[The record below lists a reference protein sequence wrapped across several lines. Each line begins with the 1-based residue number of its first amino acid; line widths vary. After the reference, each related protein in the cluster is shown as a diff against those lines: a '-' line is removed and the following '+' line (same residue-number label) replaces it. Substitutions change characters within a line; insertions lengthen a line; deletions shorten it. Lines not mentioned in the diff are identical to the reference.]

1 MTMMDQ
7 GRGIAQPSGLGKHA
21 RPDESTTTSAPS
33 AEPAPEPIG
42 STLTK
47 PQMPV
52 NRGIAIGVLAT
63 IALLSAWFLL
73 YTMLLTPFS
82 EARAQA
88 IKYGDLRGTLALQTT
103 PYGGD
108 IAPDSPVAILSAP
121 ELGMKD
127 MVVVEG
133 TASSDLMLG
142 PGHLR
147 NTPLLGQ
154 IGNSV
159 VMGRPVM
166 FGGPFGKL
174 NQAKV
179 GDTISVTA
187 GQGVFTYIVESVRH
201 EGSPLPQPL
210 ASGKGRLTLITSEGS
225 GFLGSWHPDQLL
237 YVDAALKG
245 DAQQYPP
252 GRPLVVPSAEWPL
265 HGDPSALL
273 PLALTLPLLIGAI
286 VFVVW
291 SRNRWGNWQAWV
303 FGVPLVLAA
312 LFAVS
317 QSAVQ
322 LLPNLV

>member
-1 MTMMDQ
+1 MTLVDQ
-7 GRGIAQPSGLGKHA
+7 GSSAIAAGSGKHSRA
-21 RPDESTTTSAPS
+21 EADQGITSQTSVAAVIDVPRV
-33 AEPAPEPIG
+33 EIRRELP
-42 STLTK
+42 T
-47 PQMPV
+47 

-73 YTMLLTPFS
+73 YAMLLTPFS

-127 MVVVEG
+127 IVVVEG

-147 NTPLLGQ
+147 NTPLPGQ

-225 GFLGSWHPDQLL
+225 GLLGSWHPDQLL

-265 HGDPSALL
+265 HGDLSALL

-291 SRNRWGNWQAWV
+291 CRNRWGNWQAWV

-312 LFAVS
+312 LYSVS